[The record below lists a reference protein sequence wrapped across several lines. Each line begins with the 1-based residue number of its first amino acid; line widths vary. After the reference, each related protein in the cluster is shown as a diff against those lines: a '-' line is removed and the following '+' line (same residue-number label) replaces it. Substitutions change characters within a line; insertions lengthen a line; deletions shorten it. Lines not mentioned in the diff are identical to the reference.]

1 MMIYSF
7 ITFID
12 FHRYILGAG
21 IDKIK
26 LDNDDN
32 LYEDYPARIVAWKK
46 CKALKKDKWI
56 INDNNVA
63 S

>member
-12 FHRYILGAG
+12 FQRYILAAG
-21 IDKIK
+21 IEKIK

-32 LYEDYPARIVAWKK
+32 LYEDHPARIVAWKNAK
-46 CKALKKDKWI
+46 HLKK
-56 INDNNVA
+56 INE
-63 S
+63 

>member
-12 FHRYILGAG
+12 FQRYILAAG
-21 IDKIK
+21 IEKIK

-32 LYEDYPARIVAWKK
+32 LYEDYPARIVAWKNAK
-46 CKALKKDKWI
+46 HLKK
-56 INDNNVA
+56 INE
-63 S
+63 